1 MNETCNSWKSYDEL
15 IHGSTTEFK
24 PGEERVGGVREGKDT
39 GRKMRKENE
48 KVSRNREY

>member
-1 MNETCNSWKSYDEL
+1 MVLPQNLNQEKDGLE
-15 IHGSTTEFK
+15 
-24 PGEERVGGVREGKDT
+24 GVREGKDT